1 MKKTYGDTLYIV
13 MLGMI
18 VISLGVEVL
27 ILICFRGQEKNSRKF
42 VKNFENVF
50 ILAKD
55 GLRDIFWVEN
65 RLMSRRI
72 IDEKHYC

>member
-55 GLRDIFWVEN
+55 GLRGIFGVEN